1 MERASFSGRLA
12 QSTGLCS
19 EKYSARTLLQSKAL
33 HRVQRRQQVCRA
45 SMGIGFTQDS
55 STGLVLPKHAN
66 PMKEYEPE
74 YGLTVGQM
82 KVLGLSSN
90 DTMNK
95 LPEVE
100 AVGRFD
106 YLFYVIIISIVIIST
121 PTDLCL
127 SLFILCSLHLQPS
140 PFTLETLLMR
150 PSGKR
155 LAWRW
160 IPRLL
165 AKHPLICLHF
175 YLMAV
180 FATLACL

>member
-12 QSTGLCS
+12 QPCGLCS
-19 EKYSARTLLQSKAL
+19 ENNSIRTLLQSKAS

-100 AVGRFD
+100 AVSD
-106 YLFYVIIISIVIIST
+106 
-121 PTDLCL
+121 
-127 SLFILCSLHLQPS
+127 
-140 PFTLETLLMR
+140 
-150 PSGKR
+150 
-155 LAWRW
+155 
-160 IPRLL
+160 
-165 AKHPLICLHF
+165 
-175 YLMAV
+175 
-180 FATLACL
+180 

>member
-12 QSTGLCS
+12 QPTGLCS
-19 EKYSARTLLQSKAL
+19 EINSSRALMPSKAP

-55 STGLVLPKHAN
+55 NTGLVLPKKTN

-100 AVGRFD
+100 AVSFVWQD
-106 YLFYVIIISIVIIST
+106 KIT
-121 PTDLCL
+121 
-127 SLFILCSLHLQPS
+127 
-140 PFTLETLLMR
+140 
-150 PSGKR
+150 
-155 LAWRW
+155 
-160 IPRLL
+160 
-165 AKHPLICLHF
+165 
-175 YLMAV
+175 
-180 FATLACL
+180 